1 MSENKPDK
9 DFEDAAIVCWDRAVY
24 HAEKAQQVAE
34 DAMRLWQLGI
44 NAVREQQAMAGA
56 YLALGGFGSDF
67 EAYQELG
74 LPYDEKDL
82 TDYPED

>member
-34 DAMRLWQLGI
+34 DAMRLWQLGVSAI
-44 NAVREQQAMAGA
+44 REQQALASA
-56 YLALGGFGSDF
+56 YLALGGYGSDF

-74 LPYDEKDL
+74 LPFDENDL
-82 TDYPED
+82 SDYPED